1 MRRAFTLIELLVVIA
16 ILALLIGI
24 LIPAISGAR
33 ETARAA
39 RCASNLSQLFMMVR
53 SYADQYRGLSPAL
66 GRPYDKPP
74 NWALVVQQASG
85 LGGSNA
91 DELYT
96 ARSVLV
102 CPTARAFYGREMTR
116 TYAINVTGHAGQPG
130 DRDNFDTEGITA
142 HIRIDLVQRQSDVP
156 LLFDGAVPNTTTGA
170 PPTRTAS
177 VLDFRDQTHVDTRLG
192 RFHGGRS
199 DRYAPLMNASDF
211 NAVFLDGHAAVQ
223 KEVQEGWKEPLP

>member
-1 MRRAFTLIELLVVIA
+1 VRRAFTLIELLVVIA
-16 ILALLIGI
+16 IIAIMIGI
-24 LIPAISGAR
+24 LIPALSGAR
-33 ETARAA
+33 EAARATQCSA
-39 RCASNLSQLFMMVR
+39 NLSQTYIILR
-53 SYADQYRGLSPAL
+53 TYADQHRGLSPAL

-74 NWALVVQQASG
+74 NWALVVQQSSG
-85 LGGSNA
+85 RDGANA

-130 DRDNFDTEGITA
+130 DRDNFDAESTTA
-142 HIRIDLVQRQSDVP
+142 HIRLDLIQRPSDTA
-156 LLFDGAVPNTTTGA
+156 LIFDGAVPNVTTGA

-177 VLDFRDQTHVDTRLG
+177 VVDFRDDAHVRTRVG

-199 DRYAPLMNASDF
+199 ETYAPLMNATVF
-211 NAVFLDGHAAVQ
+211 QAVYADGHAGPKVDIPDF
-223 KEVQEGWKEPLP
+223 WKDPLP